1 MHLFEARNIITKQ
14 LEPVYLENETPPMT
28 DILIEWVTGLD
39 RLQQIAQPK
48 KEITEEQQLVL
59 QEGVIRLLS
68 FEPIQYITGHAWF
81 TGYKF
86 KVGPAVL
93 IPRPETEELTDWIL
107 KERPD
112 KESYHVL
119 DVGTG
124 SGCIPISL
132 KKKRPGWN
140 VSAIDISQEALV
152 IAKENA
158 DELGAEVDFK
168 AVDLTDEAKW
178 PSLGEIDLLVSNPP
192 YIPWSD
198 WNTLPENVREHEPSE
213 ALFVPDTDPLLF
225 YRLIAQLAKR
235 QLKKEGVIYLE
246 INETLGAEVVSL
258 FQAQG
263 FSAIELKKDMQGKHR
278 MLRVAN

>member
-1 MHLFEARNIITKQ
+1 MHLSSARNIITQQ

-48 KEITEEQQLVL
+48 KEITQEQQLLL
-59 QEGVIRLLS
+59 QEGVTRLLS

-81 TGYKF
+81 AGNKF

-93 IPRPETEELTDWIL
+93 IPRPETEELVDWIL

-112 KESYHVL
+112 KESFYVL
-119 DVGTG
+119 DIGTG
-124 SGCIPISL
+124 SGCISVSL
-132 KKKRPGWN
+132 KKKRPGWT

-158 DELGAEVDFK
+158 DELGVEVDFK
-168 AVDLTDEAKW
+168 AVDLTDETRW
-178 PSLGEIDLLVSNPP
+178 PGLGEIDLLVSNPP

-225 YRLIAQLAKR
+225 YRLIAQLAR
-235 QLKKEGVIYLE
+235 QQLKKGGAIYLE
-246 INETLGAEVVSL
+246 INETLGVEVVSL

-263 FSAIELKKDMQGKHR
+263 FSSIELKKDMQGKHR
-278 MLRVAN
+278 MLSVVV

>member
-1 MHLFEARNIITKQ
+1 MHLSSARNIITQQ

-48 KEITEEQQLVL
+48 KEITEEQQLLL
-59 QEGVIRLLS
+59 QEGVTRLLS

-81 TGYKF
+81 AGYKF

-93 IPRPETEELTDWIL
+93 IPRPETEELVDWIL

-112 KESYHVL
+112 KESFYVL
-119 DVGTG
+119 DIGTG
-124 SGCIPISL
+124 SGCIPVSL
-132 KKKRPGWN
+132 KKKRPGWT

-158 DELGAEVDFK
+158 DELGVEVDFK
-168 AVDLTDEAKW
+168 AVDLTDETSW
-178 PSLGEIDLLVSNPP
+178 PGLGEIDLLVSNPP

-225 YRLIAQLAKR
+225 YRLIAQLAR
-235 QLKKEGVIYLE
+235 QQLKKGGAIYLE
-246 INETLGAEVVSL
+246 INETLGVEVVSL

-263 FSAIELKKDMQGKHR
+263 FTSIELKKDMQGKHR
-278 MLRVAN
+278 MLSVVV

>member
-48 KEITEEQQLVL
+48 KEITEEQQLLL

-68 FEPIQYITGHAWF
+68 FEPIQYITKHAWF
-81 TGYKF
+81 AGYRF

-93 IPRPETEELTDWIL
+93 IPRPETEELVDWIL
-107 KERPD
+107 KEKPD

-124 SGCIPISL
+124 SGCIPVSL
-132 KKKRPGWN
+132 KKKRPGWT
-140 VSAIDISQEALV
+140 VTAIDISQDALAV
-152 IAKENA
+152 AKENA

-178 PSLGEIDLLVSNPP
+178 SSLGEIDLLVSNPP

-246 INETLGAEVVSL
+246 LNETLGAEVVSL

-263 FSAIELKKDMQGKHR
+263 FATIELKKDMQGKHR
-278 MLRVAN
+278 MLRVSI

>member
-1 MHLFEARNIITKQ
+1 MHLSSARNIITKQ

-48 KEITEEQQLVL
+48 KEISEEQQLLL
-59 QEGVIRLLS
+59 QEGVTRLLS

-81 TGYKF
+81 AGNKF

-93 IPRPETEELTDWIL
+93 IPRPETEELVDWIL

-112 KESYHVL
+112 KESFYVL
-119 DVGTG
+119 DIGTG
-124 SGCIPISL
+124 SGCIPVSL
-132 KKKRPGWN
+132 KKKRPGWT

-158 DELGAEVDFK
+158 DELGVEVNFK
-168 AVDLTDEAKW
+168 AVDLTDESSW
-178 PSLGEIDLLVSNPP
+178 PGLGEIDLLVSNPP

-225 YRLIAQLAKR
+225 YRLIAQLAR
-235 QLKKEGVIYLE
+235 QQLKKGGAIYLE
-246 INETLGAEVVSL
+246 INETLGVEVVSL

-263 FSAIELKKDMQGKHR
+263 FTSIELKKDMQGKHR
-278 MLRVAN
+278 MLSVVV

>member
-1 MHLFEARNIITKQ
+1 MTLSSARNIITKQ

-48 KEITEEQQLVL
+48 KEITEEQQLLL
-59 QEGVIRLLS
+59 QEGVIRLLA
-68 FEPIQYITGHAWF
+68 FEPIQYITKQAWF
-81 TGYKF
+81 AGYKF

-93 IPRPETEELTDWIL
+93 IPRPETEELVDWIL

-124 SGCIPISL
+124 SGCIPICL
-132 KKKRPGWN
+132 KKKRPGWT
-140 VSAIDISQEALV
+140 VTAIDISQDALV
-152 IAKENA
+152 LAKENA
-158 DELGAEVDFK
+158 DELSAEVDFK
-168 AVDLTDEAKW
+168 VVDMTDETSW

-235 QLKKEGVIYLE
+235 QLKKDGLIYLE
-246 INETLGAEVVSL
+246 INETLGVEVASL

-263 FSAIELKKDMQGKHR
+263 FSSIELKKDMQGKNR
-278 MLRVAN
+278 MLRVLM

>member
-1 MHLFEARNIITKQ
+1 MHLSSARNIITKQ

-48 KEITEEQQLVL
+48 KEITKEQQLLL
-59 QEGVIRLLS
+59 QEGVTRLLS

-81 TGYKF
+81 AGNKF
-86 KVGPAVL
+86 RVGPAVL
-93 IPRPETEELTDWIL
+93 IPRPETEELVDWIL
-107 KERPD
+107 KDRPD
-112 KESYHVL
+112 KENYTVL
-119 DVGTG
+119 DIGTG
-124 SGCIPISL
+124 SGCIPISF
-132 KKKRPGWN
+132 KKKRPGWA
-140 VSAIDISQEALV
+140 VTAIDISQEALA

-158 DELGAEVDFK
+158 DDLGVEVVFK
-168 AVDLTDEAKW
+168 AIDLTDETSW
-178 PSLGEIDLLVSNPP
+178 PGLGEIDLLVSNPP

-225 YRLIAQLAKR
+225 YRLIAQLAKQ
-235 QLKKEGVIYLE
+235 QLKKGGAIYLE
-246 INETLGAEVVSL
+246 INETLGVEVVSL

-263 FSAIELKKDMQGKHR
+263 FTSIELKKDMQGKHR
-278 MLRVAN
+278 MMRVEI

>member
-1 MHLFEARNIITKQ
+1 MHLSSARNIITKQ

-48 KEITEEQQLVL
+48 KEVTEEQQLLL
-59 QEGVIRLLS
+59 QEGVTRLLS

-81 TGYKF
+81 AGYKF

-93 IPRPETEELTDWIL
+93 IPRPETEELVDWIV

-112 KESYHVL
+112 KENYTVL

-132 KKKRPGWN
+132 MKKRPGWS
-140 VSAIDISQEALV
+140 VTSIDISQDALA

-158 DELGAEVDFK
+158 DELGVRVDFK
-168 AVDLTDEAKW
+168 AVDLTDETKW
-178 PSLGEIDLLVSNPP
+178 ASLGAIDLLVSNPP

-198 WNTLPENVREHEPSE
+198 WNTLPQNVREHEPSE

-225 YRLIAQLAKR
+225 YRLMAQLAR
-235 QLKKEGVIYLE
+235 QQLKKEGAVYLE
-246 INETLGAEVVSL
+246 INETLAVEVVSL
-258 FQAQG
+258 FQEQG
-263 FSAIELKKDMQGKHR
+263 FSTIELKKDMQGKNR
-278 MLRVAN
+278 MVRVVV